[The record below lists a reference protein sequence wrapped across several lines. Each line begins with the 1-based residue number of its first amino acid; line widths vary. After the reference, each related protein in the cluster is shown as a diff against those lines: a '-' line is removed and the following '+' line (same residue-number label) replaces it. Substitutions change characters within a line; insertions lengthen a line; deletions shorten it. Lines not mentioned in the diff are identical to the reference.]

1 MKILFIIPFLFDLTP
16 VHVHLSFFL
25 EIIVI
30 IIFVDLLFCENLQ
43 TCGALFLTFVLNVK
57 PPSLIFTKPVGDV
70 CG

>member
-43 TCGALFLTFVLNVK
+43 TLWGTF
-57 PPSLIFTKPVGDV
+57 FDV
-70 CG
+70 CSKCQTAIFNIHETCG